1 MQNLPTSIQWQFS
14 RFADLQP
21 QALYAIL
28 QARSAV
34 FVVEQK
40 CVFLD
45 MDGLDPQC
53 MHLAAWNQEQQLLAY
68 LRVVS
73 PGVAFKEASLG
84 RVISTSLGRGT
95 GIGKQ
100 LFAHGIAH
108 AQTLYPQQA
117 IRIGAQQYLEKFYAS
132 FGFETVS
139 ATYLEDDI
147 PHVEMLLAPAQK

>member
-1 MQNLPTSIQWQFS
+1 MQNKLTSIQWQFS

-40 CVFLD
+40 CVFQD
-45 MDGLDPQC
+45 MDGRDPEC
-53 MHLAAWNQEQQLLAY
+53 MHLAAWNQAQQLLAY
-68 LRVVS
+68 LRVVP
-73 PGVAFKEASLG
+73 PGVAFEEASLG
-84 RVISTSLGRGT
+84 RVLSTSLGRGT

-108 AQTLYPQQA
+108 AQTLYPREA
-117 IRIGAQQYLEKFYAS
+117 IRIGAQQYLENFYAS
-132 FGFETVS
+132 FGFKTVS
-139 ATYLEDDI
+139 EMYLEDDI
-147 PHVEMLLAPAQK
+147 PHVEMLLPPAQK